1 MNSDNRISSGKPA
14 TVPRLSLRI
23 TRDPSSMKDGDNDN
37 NNKNYGQLMS
47 PRMTS
52 VALSSSSKEV
62 PRAAL
67 NNLNNSPPSTSDI
80 SEIISIEGI
89 ETQNLIQ
96 DSIQGLEA
104 LAASAIAASAEKTH
118 EPVVELNE
126 DEILGNIFNKPFDVE
141 IIKLLYKEHCSN
153 ESAFDKLMGIIEK
166 ADELLKSKS
175 ISMSLKNVF
184 PLFIERILQQERK
197 RTGNLDFTK
206 LLLDEDFLSASA
218 TVILMLPRLISIL
231 FRVEEV
237 ALALDSSL
245 FDVLLSIEQVLKAI
259 PELQGLPSTQKRLQQ
274 LQNILLEDSL
284 WRSSIGMDN
293 TLFKLIQAE
302 FAQVE
307 SLKQAMNTQ
316 NPGISNSLTGI
327 RSSQRALETLSGFP
341 VSGAR
346 LSRLELFFRKYL
358 RLAAQR
364 LQYATHRLGLSQSI
378 TQLSWELFFELVQQ
392 EDGGRNTC
400 SLLRN
405 RHLNQIL
412 LSIIYCASHLLEDD
426 RSFQQISQVL
436 PSAQSQSAWLK
447 GTTSDCDF
455 YTFYNEKFIP
465 PLRRKIETFLLKR
478 GRENTNLLESDT
490 STFLLNG
497 LFTTAPFPINQL
509 HFVTPNITINRL
521 NQRKSPISTDK
532 YEWVDPTKNTNTNT
546 NTKTCEEK
554 IPQTP
559 TNTSQLMFNWPPAAT
574 PQKRHN
580 TIESE
585 SESDN
590 NFRIQ
595 KVARRLDFS
604 E

>member
-1 MNSDNRISSGKPA
+1 MSSDNRISSEKPA

-23 TRDPSSMKDGDNDN
+23 TRDPSRMKDADNDN
-37 NNKNYGQLMS
+37 NNNNNNNNYGQLMS

-89 ETQNLIQ
+89 ETQNLIE

-104 LAASAIAASAEKTH
+104 LAASAIAASTEKTH
-118 EPVVELNE
+118 DPVVELNE
-126 DEILGNIFNKPFDVE
+126 DEILGTIFNKPVDLE
-141 IIKLLYKEHCSN
+141 IIKLLYKEHCSD
-153 ESAFDKLMGIIEK
+153 ESAFEKLMGIIRK
-166 ADELLKSKS
+166 ADELLKSKN
-175 ISMSLKNVF
+175 ISMSLKNIF
-184 PLFIERILQQERK
+184 PLFIERIIQQERK

-284 WRSSIGMDN
+284 WRSGNAMDM
-293 TLFKLIQAE
+293 FKLIQAE

-307 SLKQAMNTQ
+307 SLKQVVNTQ
-316 NPGISNSLTGI
+316 NLGISKTLTGI

-378 TQLSWELFFELVQQ
+378 TQLSWELFFDLIQQ
-392 EDGGRNTC
+392 EDGGRDTC

-412 LSIIYCASHLLEDD
+412 LSIIYCASHLFEDD

-436 PSAQSQSAWLK
+436 PSAQSQGAWLK
-447 GTTSDCDF
+447 GTSDCDF

-478 GRENTNLLESDT
+478 ENTNPLEFDAT
-490 STFLLNG
+490 IPLNG

-509 HFVTPNITINRL
+509 HYVTPNITINRL
-521 NQRKSPISTDK
+521 NQRKAPISTDK
-532 YEWVDPTKNTNTNT
+532 YEWIDPTKNTITNTNTNT
-546 NTKTCEEK
+546 NEER

-580 TIESE
+580 TFE